1 MNMCQ
6 QQRKR
11 ERSDRVEHTF
21 RRAIILALMNCHP
34 EEGGS
39 PTKDLLFGG
48 SEASAGE
55 QQILRLRRAFA
66 QDDNCL

>member
-1 MNMCQ
+1 
-6 QQRKR
+6 
-11 ERSDRVEHTF
+11 
-21 RRAIILALMNCHP
+21 MNCHP